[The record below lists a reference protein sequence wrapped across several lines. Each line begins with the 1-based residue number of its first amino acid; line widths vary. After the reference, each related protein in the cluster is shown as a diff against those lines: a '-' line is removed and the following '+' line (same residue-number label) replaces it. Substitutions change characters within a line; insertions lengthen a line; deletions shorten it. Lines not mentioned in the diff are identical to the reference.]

1 MGTGIKDSKN
11 LICPKDQSHLVY
23 PVFISPSLSYNF
35 CRECKDEVGTASN
48 FIKLGKFTLLD
59 GSNYSNLDL
68 FSDLYP
74 LTSMLIGKSGSGKT
88 EVIKTLL
95 QKSINDGID
104 KSKIFIFD
112 SNNSYSD
119 WVKENKGLVISS
131 PTMLK
136 SVIRQNKILNQYD
149 IFCFTEKALARND
162 DVPSLISEIES
173 FCLSPKHGLI
183 KKTLV
188 MDSYDSLIGPHPEFE
203 DFIHNC
209 LGNTIAGSIA
219 VVLASHTVLTDEICQ
234 SIGNVFLFEQVYNSY
249 PQELKIFFDL
259 DPFKLPKADTLGV
272 YLTGSTI
279 NYTKFIHISS
289 QFTKN
294 YQYFNSVK
302 HIKY

>member
-1 MGTGIKDSKN
+1 MGASIKDSKN

-23 PVFISPSLSYNF
+23 PVFISPALSYHF
-35 CRECKDEVGTASN
+35 CRECKDEVGHVSN
-48 FIKLGKFTLLD
+48 FKRGQFTLLD
-59 GSNYSNLDL
+59 GSSYPNLEL

-74 LTSMLIGKSGSGKT
+74 LTAMLIGKSGSGKT

-95 QKSINDGID
+95 QKSIDNSID

-131 PTMLK
+131 ASMLK
-136 SVIRQNKILNQYD
+136 SVIRQNKVLSQYD
-149 IFCFTEKALARND
+149 IFCFTEKALDHND
-162 DVPSLISEIES
+162 DVPALIAEIES
-173 FCLSPKHGLI
+173 FFLSPKHGLI
-183 KKTLV
+183 KKTLI
-188 MDSYDSLIGPHPEFE
+188 MDSYDHLIKSHPECE
-203 DFIHNC
+203 DFIYNC

-219 VVLASHTVLTDEICQ
+219 VVLASHTILTDEICQ
-234 SIGNVFLFEQVYNSY
+234 SIGNVFLFEQVYGSY
-249 PQELKIFFDL
+249 PKELKVFFDL

-279 NYTKFIHISS
+279 GHTRFIHVSS

-302 HIKY
+302 HIK